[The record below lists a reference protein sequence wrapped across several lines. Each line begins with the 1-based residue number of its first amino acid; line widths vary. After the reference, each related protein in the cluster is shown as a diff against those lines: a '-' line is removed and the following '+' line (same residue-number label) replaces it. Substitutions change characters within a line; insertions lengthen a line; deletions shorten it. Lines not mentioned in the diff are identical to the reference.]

1 MTMRRI
7 SSSRLARLKSEGRG
21 LNGTFKRPT
30 INEVITAQQARD
42 KEVREAI
49 RANLK
54 DTPVGAMVRASV
66 KDQRNKAKAA
76 AWKWF
81 SMFIRLRDSDAYG
94 RAQCVTCQRSDH
106 WRTMDA
112 GHFITRAKEA
122 TLFDERN
129 VSCQCKGCNRFQGGR
144 FFEHEQAIE
153 RKFGAGTAQT
163 LKDKAGQ
170 VCKRTTSDYQF
181 IADTYKKRVELIR
194 ANEPNK
200 LERA

>member
-1 MTMRRI
+1 MRRI
-7 SSSRLARLKSEGRG
+7 SSTRLARLRSEGRG

-30 INEVITAQQARD
+30 VKEVITAQQARD
-42 KEVREAI
+42 KEVREALFGG
-49 RANLK
+49 N
-54 DTPVGAMVRASV
+54 V
-66 KDQRNKAKAA
+66 KAGKTDRQKAKAA

-94 RAQCVTCQRSDH
+94 RAQCITCQRSDH

-129 VSCQCKGCNRFQGGR
+129 VSCQCKGCNRFQGGK

-153 RKFGAGTAQT
+153 RKFGAGTAQV

-200 LERA
+200 FERA